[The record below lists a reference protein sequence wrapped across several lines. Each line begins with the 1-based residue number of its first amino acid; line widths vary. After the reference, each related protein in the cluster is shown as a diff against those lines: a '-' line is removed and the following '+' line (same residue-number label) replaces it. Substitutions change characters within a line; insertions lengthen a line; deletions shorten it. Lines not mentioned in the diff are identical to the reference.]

1 VELANP
7 ITVVTGHEMLT
18 CIFGR
23 WPSFHDAEVVD
34 LAIWRGDVDPDRKKY
49 TFPVLTAK
57 ILVNELVPEQ
67 TNESRLRIVPQAH
80 VTFRFYDVD
89 DLKLDGFNHVNQ
101 IVGLSFA
108 IQPRGSF
115 TDGSELQP
123 YIVVEFQ
130 RGFGIAASFKC
141 FRVEVVDVTP
151 YQADPL

>member
-57 ILVNELVPEQ
+57 VLVNELVPEQ

-89 DLKLDGFNHVNQ
+89 DLKLDGFNHV
-101 IVGLSFA
+101 IG
-108 IQPRGSF
+108 
-115 TDGSELQP
+115 DGAD
-123 YIVVEFQ
+123 
-130 RGFGIAASFKC
+130 GIAAAD
-141 FRVEVVDVTP
+141 VVPTP
-151 YQADPL
+151 SNASMSRL